1 VHATR
6 RRLAVAAGLGLTA
19 LAGLFWLD
27 AALAQDPAPPPPSPL
42 TLAVNAGKYLRID
55 GPRGPIHVWIPAGY
69 RAETGATV
77 IYVHGYWDTADSAWT
92 THQLPLQ
99 FAMAAGNAMYIVP
112 EAPAQHRTPVNY
124 PDLGELLRIVEDATG
139 QPRGAA
145 LTVALAHSG
154 AYRTIEAWLDE
165 PLLDQLVMIDAM
177 YGEEDKIIAWTKASE
192 RRRLILVAQDT
203 VLGTEAVH
211 ESLPEAFVLDRFPP
225 TYQLM
230 PAEAKAAK
238 VVYLRAQYS
247 HMTLVR
253 GGVVIP
259 TVLRLLPLEL
269 LPDLPWQQPL
279 GILPPPIDAAPP

>member
-1 VHATR
+1 MHAAR
-6 RRLAVAAGLGLTA
+6 RRFAVAAGLALTA
-19 LAGLFWLD
+19 LAGVLWLG
-27 AALAQDPAPPPPSPL
+27 AALAQDPAPLPPSPV
-42 TLAVNAGKYLRID
+42 TLAVDAGTYMRID
-55 GPRGPIHVWIPAGY
+55 VPRGPIHVWRPAGY
-69 RAETGATV
+69 RPDTGATV
-77 IYVHGYWDTADSAWT
+77 IYVHGYWDTADTAWT
-92 THQLPLQ
+92 GHQLPQQ
-99 FAMAAGNAMYIVP
+99 FAMSAGNAMYIVP

-145 LTVALAHSG
+145 LTVALGHSG

-165 PLLDQLVMIDAM
+165 PLLDQIVMIDAL
-177 YGEEDKIIAWTKASE
+177 YGEEDKIIDWTKASE

-203 VLGTEAVH
+203 VLGAEAVH
-211 ESLPEAFVLDRFPP
+211 EALPEAFVLDRVPP

-238 VVYLRAQYS
+238 VVYLRAQFS

-259 TVLRLLPLEL
+259 SVLRLLPLEL

-279 GILPPPIDAAPP
+279 GSLPPPIDAAPP